1 VGTAEVR
8 KKCAGKG
15 KSWKKLAKK
24 GTIKKERNTHVRRTA
39 FSRK

>member
-8 KKCAGKG
+8 KKVYRKG
-15 KSWKKLAKK
+15 KKLEKICKK
-24 GTIKKERNTHVRRTA
+24 GTIKKESVRRTA